1 MKLNYTKTMKKFSL
15 LMAAIASLFLMG
27 CQKSNYYEN
36 AIIGSW
42 ESYSRSRTLLKN
54 GAPVSAETYIR
65 DLIEV
70 GELEEPENAEEWK
83 EILDEARSS
92 IYQEYIIKGDEDITL
107 TFEQDGKFTSVYY
120 DEEPETQTSTYS
132 IQGDKLFIETP
143 DDPSI
148 LMRVNIVKITESELV
163 ISTVV
168 KETIWIEEPL
178 VPLGYSTL
186 NQIRFT
192 KK

>member
-54 GAPVSAETYIR
+54 GAPVSAETH
-65 DLIEV
+65 
-70 GELEEPENAEEWK
+70 
-83 EILDEARSS
+83 
-92 IYQEYIIKGDEDITL
+92 
-107 TFEQDGKFTSVYY
+107 
-120 DEEPETQTSTYS
+120 TSTYS